1 MEKLGQ
7 SLYRPL
13 EVDPAPLTALA
24 LTRQIHEA
32 VSVAVSM
39 DIFEHLRTART
50 PGELAGELAVDRD
63 VAYYLLKLL
72 AHAGCLKEDHGTFSI
87 TPLADAYLLADSPLY
102 LGHEFTL
109 TCDYGRQLLAAL
121 APQASKSTPEPE
133 WTRERLRQIGV
144 FGMMGSIQSTV
155 DTADLSAARRLLD
168 LGGGHGFYS
177 IAFAQKY
184 PRLEVTLFDL
194 PHVAA
199 YAGNF
204 VREYGLEQR
213 IITRGGDFLADDIG
227 RGFDAVLCANVLH
240 SNKRDLLLA
249 KIRQAI
255 NPGGQLIIKTRIND
269 VGDTLEN
276 AATKL
281 LWQAKGGRELF
292 SFAEWQ
298 DFLATHGFAEAKLAG
313 ISGIYATIIA
323 QAGGSDG
330 RRQ

>member
-1 MEKLGQ
+1 MEKIGQ
-7 SLYRPL
+7 TLYQPL
-13 EVDPAPLTALA
+13 EIDPTPLTALSQN
-24 LTRQIHEA
+24 RQIYEA
-32 VSVAVSM
+32 VSVAVSLGV
-39 DIFEHLRTART
+39 FKHLRTPGT
-50 PGELAGELAVDRD
+50 PGELAGKLAIDGD

-72 AHAGCLKEDHGTFSI
+72 AHAGCLTEDRGKFSA
-87 TPLADAYLLADSPLY
+87 TPLADAYLHEDSPFY

-109 TCDYGRQLLAAL
+109 TCEYGRQLLAAL
-121 APQASKSTPEPE
+121 SPQTPRNTPEPE

-155 DTADLSAARRLLD
+155 EAAELSAARRLLD

-184 PRLEVTLFDL
+184 PQLEVTLFDL
-194 PHVAA
+194 PHVAS
-199 YAGNF
+199 YADNF
-204 VREYGLEQR
+204 VREFSLQQR
-213 IITRGGDFLADDIG
+213 VHTRGGDFLADDIG
-227 RGFDAVLCANVLH
+227 HGFDAVLCANVLH
-240 SNKRDLLLA
+240 SNKRDVLLV

-255 NPGGQLIIKTRIND
+255 NPGGQLIIKTRIGD
-269 VGDTLEN
+269 VADNLEN

-298 DFLATHGFAEAKLAG
+298 GFLASHGFRNAELAG

-323 QAGGSDG
+323 QAGGNDG
-330 RRQ
+330 